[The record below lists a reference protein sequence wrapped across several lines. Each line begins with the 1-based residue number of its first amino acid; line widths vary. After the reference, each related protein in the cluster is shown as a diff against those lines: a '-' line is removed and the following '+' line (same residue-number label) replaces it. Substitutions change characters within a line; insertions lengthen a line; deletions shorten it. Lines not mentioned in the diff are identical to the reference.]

1 MNIMETDRLILRTTI
16 LQDTN
21 DLYKQVFSNDDVI
34 KFTFG
39 SDGLNID
46 ETKDFIKNNCN
57 FDKKLG
63 LSTLIEKI
71 SGRVIGLAGNM
82 ECNYLEKKDYEFGF
96 ILGKEF
102 WGKGYATEI
111 GKAQINFIKN
121 EFKGKRVLALVHKD
135 NMASIKTIEKLGLN
149 YLTTVPTN
157 GRGNRKVYIQNF

>member
-16 LQDTN
+16 PQDTN
-21 DLYKQVFSNDDVI
+21 DLYKQVFSNDVVV

-71 SGRVIGLAGNM
+71 SGRVIGLAGII

-102 WGKGYATEI
+102 WSKGYATEI

-135 NMASIKTIEKLGLN
+135 NIASIKTIKKLGLN

-157 GRGNRKVYIQNF
+157 GRGNREVYIKNF